1 MGLCPGRVW
10 VNPKSALLA
19 RFRAQSLYVALL
31 TSSQA
36 RLAGFNC
43 RHLGLTCKCERF
55 FKKQGPG
62 HYRLHFFPVLSTID
76 YKKKLDYVVKDIT
89 VKLHKSRVHSYTDL
103 EI

>member
-1 MGLCPGRVW
+1 V
-10 VNPKSALLA
+10 
-19 RFRAQSLYVALL
+19 
-31 TSSQA
+31 
-36 RLAGFNC
+36 
-43 RHLGLTCKCERF
+43 F